1 MAFDGIVTKAI
12 NTEIT
17 PLCGAR
23 IDKVFEPNKNEII
36 LGLYLNGCN
45 YALNICIEAQN
56 CRINLTTHSK
66 PNPQVA
72 PNFCMLLRKNLI
84 GLKLKNIITFDLE
97 RLIILEFEG
106 FDELDDIISKKLVI
120 ELMGKHS
127 NIILLDDNNVI
138 IDSLRHIK
146 EIDENYRDILP
157 HTKYTFPTSDKDNF
171 LELSN
176 FEAFFNIIISNFSD
190 ILEAN
195 NINDLANQISSTFN
209 GISKSFINSII
220 NKYQIKK
227 VDKSNLEIIFN
238 YIIGYIRISIEGY
251 YIERFINICGNEKI
265 TIWNLKRNKNVKLEL
280 NIGIKDLKKVAKI
293 AKQTKCKI
301 KIIKKKGLPF
311 LFNRYRKRKL
321 FFVFLLV
328 IIIGLGISSNF
339 VWNIQIVEED
349 KESIENLY
357 QDVVESGLEIGKMK
371 SKINTKDIINKVR
384 LKRNDIAWMGI
395 ELKGTNA
402 IVKVVK
408 ATAKPEIVDDNEYCN
423 IVSDK
428 QGIITKIN
436 AQNGTIAVKVGD
448 TVNVGTTLI
457 NGWMEGKYTGLR
469 YVHAKGEIQAKVWH
483 TKNKKILYNATEKTE
498 TGNIENK
505 YQIKI
510 NNFEINLSKRLSK
523 FKIYDTIVLENKFKI
538 FSDFYLPISLVKITN
553 KEIKEEQKNYNAE
566 QAKDLGIEQ
575 LQEELDNEIED
586 KSKVVNKIINTYE
599 KEDGIEVYVTYEVLE
614 DIGTNEK
621 IVF

>member
-1 MAFDGIVTKAI
+1 MF
-12 NTEIT
+12 
-17 PLCGAR
+17 
-23 IDKVFEPNKNEII
+23 
-36 LGLYLNGCN
+36 
-45 YALNICIEAQN
+45 
-56 CRINLTTHSK
+56 
-66 PNPQVA
+66 
-72 PNFCMLLRKNLI
+72 
-84 GLKLKNIITFDLE
+84 
-97 RLIILEFEG
+97 
-106 FDELDDIISKKLVI
+106 
-120 ELMGKHS
+120 
-127 NIILLDDNNVI
+127 
-138 IDSLRHIK
+138 IK
-146 EIDENYRDILP
+146 
-157 HTKYTFPTSDKDNF
+157 
-171 LELSN
+171 
-176 FEAFFNIIISNFSD
+176 
-190 ILEAN
+190 
-195 NINDLANQISSTFN
+195 
-209 GISKSFINSII
+209 
-220 NKYQIKK
+220 
-227 VDKSNLEIIFN
+227 IIFN

-293 AKQTKCKI
+293 AKQTKCKM

-328 IIIGLGISSNF
+328 IIISLGISSNF

-553 KEIKEEQKNYNAE
+553 KEIKEEQKNYNVE

>member
-1 MAFDGIVTKAI
+1 MF
-12 NTEIT
+12 
-17 PLCGAR
+17 
-23 IDKVFEPNKNEII
+23 
-36 LGLYLNGCN
+36 
-45 YALNICIEAQN
+45 
-56 CRINLTTHSK
+56 
-66 PNPQVA
+66 
-72 PNFCMLLRKNLI
+72 
-84 GLKLKNIITFDLE
+84 
-97 RLIILEFEG
+97 
-106 FDELDDIISKKLVI
+106 
-120 ELMGKHS
+120 
-127 NIILLDDNNVI
+127 
-138 IDSLRHIK
+138 IK
-146 EIDENYRDILP
+146 
-157 HTKYTFPTSDKDNF
+157 
-171 LELSN
+171 
-176 FEAFFNIIISNFSD
+176 
-190 ILEAN
+190 
-195 NINDLANQISSTFN
+195 
-209 GISKSFINSII
+209 
-220 NKYQIKK
+220 
-227 VDKSNLEIIFN
+227 IIFN

-293 AKQTKCKI
+293 AKQTKCKM

-553 KEIKEEQKNYNAE
+553 KEIKEEQKNYNVE

-575 LQEELDNEIED
+575 LQVELDNEIED